1 MIDVTPFL
9 MFAGQA
15 EEAMRFYVS
24 LFPNSEI
31 TSITRYG
38 ENQAGPAGTVYHA
51 TFSLGGRPYMCIDS
65 PVQHAFTFTPAI
77 SIYVTCDTE
86 AEIDSFFAKLV
97 DGGQVLMPL
106 AEYPFSRRFGWLN
119 DRFGVSWQLTLRFD

>member
-1 MIDVTPFL
+1 MKDMTPFL

-38 ENQAGPAGTVYHA
+38 
-51 TFSLGGRPYMCIDS
+51 
-65 PVQHAFTFTPAI
+65 
-77 SIYVTCDTE
+77 TE
-86 AEIDSFFAKLV
+86 EEIDAVVAKLAE
-97 DGGQVLMPL
+97 DGQVFLPL
-106 AEYPFSRRFGWLN
+106 AEYPFSRKFASLN
-119 DRFGVSWQLTLRFD
+119 DRFGASWQLSLRSG